1 MHETKKQARERRL
14 RSAVE
19 YVTETVDNE
28 CAADTPLVKKCRAV
42 ARYLNA
48 YFQIQPRERKHRF
61 NDLDVHDPFSRGDCP
76 NGNARTELKIESIRG
91 KIFKTDDGEGPYRV
105 RNGDADTENC
115 AFKPHRVVSGE
126 YAVYFNPVTDG
137 VVDEN
142 EVDSF
147 WWNWLKDHIRLEPN
161 MEEDPG

>member
-1 MHETKKQARERRL
+1 M
-14 RSAVE
+14 
-19 YVTETVDNE
+19 
-28 CAADTPLVKKCRAV
+28 
-42 ARYLNA
+42 
-48 YFQIQPRERKHRF
+48 
-61 NDLDVHDPFSRGDCP
+61 DVHDPFSRGDCP